1 MLQATIAGNI
11 GKDAE
16 IRDTK
21 GGAVVSFSVAS
32 ESRQRGEKV
41 TTWVRVSIWG
51 KRGEALHPHLTKGSK
66 VTATGS
72 LSTREHDGKTYLEIN
87 CSDIELMGKPAG
99 AGGGGGKSS
108 GTAPSHADDYD
119 TGGGFEDAPF

>member
-1 MLQATIAGNI
+1 MLQAIIAGNI

-21 GGAVVSFSVAS
+21 GGSVVSFSVAS
-32 ESRQRGEKV
+32 ESRVKGEKV

-51 KRGEALHPHLTKGSK
+51 KRAEALHQHLTKGSK
-66 VTATGS
+66 VTATGA
-72 LSTREHDGKTYLEIN
+72 LSTREHDGKTYLELN

-99 AGGGGGKSS
+99 ASGGGGR
-108 GTAPSHADDYD
+108 APAASANADDYD
-119 TGGGFEDAPF
+119 ASVPADDIPF